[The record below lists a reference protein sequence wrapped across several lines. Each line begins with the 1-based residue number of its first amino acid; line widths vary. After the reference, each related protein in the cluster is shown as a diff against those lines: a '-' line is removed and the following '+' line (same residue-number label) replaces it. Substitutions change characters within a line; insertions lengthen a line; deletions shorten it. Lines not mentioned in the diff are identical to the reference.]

1 MAKLRFPRVLAST
14 AQDSPPPWAFGFQ
27 VNERYLDW
35 NASAQTQLLKLT
47 CATKLGMDLAEFE
60 ERLGELA
67 ALLPELSSKLAKMK
81 VDLVCAL
88 LQDTQAL
95 AQRLALLRNLLPS
108 IDVSELTAKSPALL
122 LEYSSQELTERL
134 DNLRTAFGERTDVD
148 FLVAREPKLVRLAS
162 SPEAIKAL
170 LAYVERLPVSDPL
183 GFVIN
188 NPSIVLDM
196 DAHGLPSAIDG
207 NLLW

>member
-1 MAKLRFPRVLAST
+1 L
-14 AQDSPPPWAFGFQ
+14 

-81 VDLVCAL
+81 VDL
-88 LQDTQAL
+88 AL